1 MKDLSEMKVFLFP
14 ASFAAGAGTDTMS
27 SQRLYGYWQAPNFI
41 LYCLFQRCKAGE
53 PTTYFCSVSGNY
65 NAKAT

>member
-53 PTTYFCSVSGNY
+53 PST
-65 NAKAT
+65 